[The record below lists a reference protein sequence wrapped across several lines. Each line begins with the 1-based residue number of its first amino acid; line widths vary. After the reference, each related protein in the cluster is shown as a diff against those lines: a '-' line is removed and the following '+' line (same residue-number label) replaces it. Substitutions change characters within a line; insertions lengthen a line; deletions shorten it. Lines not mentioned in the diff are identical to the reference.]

1 MTRTALLC
9 LMILVLVAL
18 AGCVSTSNGW
28 PKRGQR
34 AFMKDCTSHTSADI
48 SPAMAQAYCTCM
60 LGKIM
65 TQYANMNEAADK
77 LLGTVMGEIQ
87 MEKLAEDCV
96 EEMGRPTQ

>member
-1 MTRTALLC
+1 MPRITLLS
-9 LMILVLVAL
+9 LLLAVVVL
-18 AGCVSTSNGW
+18 AGCVSTRNGW

-34 AFMKDCTSHTSADI
+34 AFMQDCTANASADI
-48 SPAMAQAYCTCM
+48 SPIMARAYCTCM

-65 TQYANMNEAADK
+65 TQYASMDEAADK

-96 EEMGRPTQ
+96 DEIGYRAQ